1 MGLIEAMEKDTE
13 SIEAIFQSYI
23 TSKSKKDIF
32 LFFEGKH
39 DFKYYSARLSP
50 YIGDR
55 EYGVF
60 HCNCKDNVIKIQ
72 EIISNQSSHKNDN
85 VNLYFV
91 DKDYDDNE
99 NIPNDIYVTE
109 GYSIENYYFTD
120 VAIKRILI
128 GIIGLSEEN
137 KDDQLDFET
146 VYAYLLGERDK
157 IIDEII
163 FSNAWYYL
171 QIRRTSKFDSVP
183 NMSMIKD
190 YNIIKNINEISYLED
205 LVENAIEVTEDELR
219 KQIEKMKAD
228 PVRILRGKYLTQSL
242 TPIFRKI
249 FKDAGRKENRKWF
262 LKKRKIQI
270 NLADIISDLS
280 AYADTPKRLIS
291 YIESKLLT

>member
-1 MGLIEAMEKDTE
+1 MGLIGAMEKDSE
-13 SIEAIFQSYI
+13 CIEVIFQSYI

-39 DFKYYSARLSP
+39 DFKYYSARVSP

-60 HCNCKDNVIKIQ
+60 HCNCKDNVIKVQ
-72 EIISNQSSHKNDN
+72 EIIANQSAHKNDKI
-85 VNLYFV
+85 NLYFV

-120 VAIKRILI
+120 MAIKRMLI
-128 GIIGLSEEN
+128 GVIGLSEEN
-137 KDDQLDFET
+137 KDDQVDFET
-146 VYAYLLGERDK
+146 VYSYLLKERDN

-171 QIRRTSKFDSVP
+171 QIRKANEIDSVP
-183 NMSMIKD
+183 NMSAIKE
-190 YNIIKNINEISYLED
+190 YEEIKNINDISILEG
-205 LVENAIEVTEDELR
+205 LVENAIEVTEDELV
-219 KQIEKMKAD
+219 KQIEIMKAD
-228 PVRILRGKYLTQSL
+228 PIKILRGKYLTQSL
-242 TPIFRKI
+242 TSIFRTI
-249 FKDAGRKENRKWF
+249 FKDAGKKENRRWF

-280 AYADTPKRLIS
+280 AYADTPKSLIS
-291 YIESKLLT
+291 YIELKLLK